1 MGLGRYDLWR
11 GYEPEWDN
19 TTHATT
25 LFTNEAVKVIKDHAE
40 FNKGQ
45 SNPSPMFLYLAHSAP
60 HDPLLPTEEHTA
72 KCKHIPN
79 R

>member
-1 MGLGRYDLWR
+1 MGRYDFWR

-19 TTHATT
+19 TTHATN
-25 LFTNEAVKVIKDHAE
+25 LLTNEAVKVITNHAAS
-40 FNKGQ
+40 NKGKL
-45 SNPSPMFLYLAHSAP
+45 NPSPMFLYLAFTAP

-72 KCKHIPN
+72 KCNHISN

>member
-1 MGLGRYDLWR
+1 MGYGRYDFWR

-25 LFTNEAVKVIKDHAE
+25 LFTNEAIKIIQDHSAS
-40 FNKGQ
+40 NKEK
-45 SNPSPMFLYLAHSAP
+45 SKPSPMFLYLSQSAP
-60 HDPLLPTEEHTA
+60 HDPLLPTEEHVS
-72 KCKHIPN
+72 KCNHITN

>member
-1 MGLGRYDLWR
+1 MGRYDLWR

-45 SNPSPMFLYLAHSAP
+45 SNPSPMFLYLSHSAP

>member
-1 MGLGRYDLWR
+1 MGRYDLWR

-25 LFTNEAVKVIKDHAE
+25 LFTNEAVKVIKDHAKS
-40 FNKGQ
+40 NKDQ
-45 SNPSPMFLYLAHSAP
+45 SNPTPMFLYLSHSAP